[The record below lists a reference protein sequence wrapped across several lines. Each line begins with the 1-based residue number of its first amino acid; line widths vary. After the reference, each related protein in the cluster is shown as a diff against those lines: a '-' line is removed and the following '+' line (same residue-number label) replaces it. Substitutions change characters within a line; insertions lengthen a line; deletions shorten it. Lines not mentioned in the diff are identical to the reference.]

1 MENEKLDS
9 WSVPADG
16 TDHGCEAKQPGVGCP
31 GCLHWYGAY
40 LKCCN
45 YIFDVGKRRP
55 CEPGEGCTVKRPIRS
70 RSELKLRKARELL

>member
-1 MENEKLDS
+1 MEHEDFDS
-9 WSVPADG
+9 RSGPADG
-16 TDHGCEAKQPGVGCP
+16 TDRGCKQPGKGCA

-55 CEPGEGCTVKRPIRS
+55 CEPGEGCTVRHPIKS
-70 RSELKLRKARELL
+70 RAELKLRKARELL